1 MGNDVFC
8 KYCEEEQA
16 SVYHDNYF
24 VCEDCKREAEQ
35 DEIELTN
42 VKKRNE
48 EVSVWVKK
56 QGDISL
62 EEIMVKAY
70 KDFVHFD
77 DFGRVLH
84 FYMKQKEPNLF

>member
-8 KYCEEEQA
+8 EYCKEEYA
-16 SVYHDNYF
+16 SVYHDNHF
-24 VCEDCKREAEQ
+24 VCKDCKHEADQ
-35 DEIELTN
+35 DESELTY

-48 EVSVWVKK
+48 EVSEWVKK

-62 EEIMVKAY
+62 EEIMLKAY
-70 KDFVHFD
+70 NEFVHFD

-84 FYMKQKEPNLF
+84 FYMQQKEPNLF